1 MTLRGPRST
10 DTRAE
15 RILALLTH
23 YRPLPGIYDEILD
36 GNGEPR
42 EHWKPVLASLA
53 DLGPR
58 ELDRRFSAADRYL
71 RDSGVFY
78 RVYGDQTGAERTW
91 PLAHVPLVI
100 APDEWRNLSAGLA
113 ERAELLET
121 TLADLFGPG
130 DLVRDGLVP
139 AAAFA
144 GSPDFLRPM
153 VGVKPRGGEHLW
165 LYAADVG
172 RGPDGRWWVL
182 GDRAQAPSGAG
193 YALQN
198 RLAMARSLPE
208 IYRTLPVERLAGF
221 FQAMRAQFS
230 ALAAGT
236 ESRVALLTPGPLNET
251 YFEHAYL
258 ARYLGFLLT
267 EGADLT
273 VRDDTLYIR
282 TVSGLKRLEMVW
294 RRLDADFAD
303 PLELNPRSRLG
314 VAGLVGAL
322 RAGKV
327 TLANALGSG
336 VAEARSLLAFLP
348 AVARARL
355 GRDLQLPHIAT
366 WWCGQPLERGAV
378 IADLDSF
385 VVAPAFGQTV
395 PGVLDDGPV
404 LAGDLSAEAKLKL
417 AEEIRLRGSDFVAQE
432 VVKLSTMPVWR
443 DGYLEPR
450 PFILR
455 LFLAKVDGRW
465 TVMPGGFC
473 RVGDR
478 IDARAVTMQRDGRS
492 ADVCVLA
499 DGPVDETTLLPTS
512 DKVELRRS
520 TASLPSR
527 AADNLYWLARY
538 MERAEATLR
547 LVRALGDQIGTGQSM
562 AGEAARRI
570 IDLLGAWEALPR
582 DHIITD
588 PAAVAATVLHGQTA
602 GGLVALAQ
610 SARGAASVIRDRF
623 SPDAWLTITDLVA
636 LAGKASASAA
646 DTDIFD
652 RADTGL
658 RIAAAFSGLAQE
670 NMNQLAGWR
679 FLSIGKRVERALAT
693 CRATRQFTDPK
704 AGAGGLD
711 VLLSLA
717 DSQITYRRRYVM
729 VAARAPVLDLVVL
742 DPNNPRSVAFQVE
755 RISQHLKALPLHS
768 SDGRLNSAEK
778 QIARVLVELQ
788 TADAHTMDSKQILA
802 LEQRLMDLS
811 DEVSGQYFTHRE
823 AERPMSADA
832 DEIQ

>member
-1 MTLRGPRST
+1 MSLRGHRAADS
-10 DTRAE
+10 RAE
-15 RILALLTH
+15 RILAMLAR
-23 YRPLPGIYDEILD
+23 YEPIPGVYDEIVD
-36 GNGEPR
+36 EKGEPR
-42 EHWKPVLASLA
+42 PHWQPVLATLA

-58 ELDRRFSAADRYL
+58 ELDRRFAGAERYL

-78 RVYGDQTGAERTW
+78 RVYDDPQGAERTW

-100 APDEWRNLSAGLA
+100 DPEEWQALTAGLTQ
-113 ERAELLET
+113 RAELLDMV
-121 TLADLFGPG
+121 LRDLLGPG
-130 DLVRDGLVP
+130 TLVRDGLLP
-139 AAAFA
+139 AATFT

-153 VGVKPRGGEHLW
+153 VGVEPRGGSHL
-165 LYAADVG
+165 LYYAVDVG

-182 GDRAQAPSGAG
+182 GDKAQAPSGAG

-208 IYRTLPVERLAGF
+208 IYRSLPVERLAGF
-221 FQAMRAQFS
+221 FQALRSQFS
-230 ALAAGT
+230 SLAT
-236 ESRVALLTPGPLNET
+236 TTDSRVAVLTPGPLNET
-251 YFEHAYL
+251 YFEHAFL

-273 VRDDTLYIR
+273 VRDDTLYLR

-314 VAGLVGAL
+314 VAGLVHAI
-322 RAGKV
+322 RSGKV

-336 VAEARSLLAFLP
+336 VVESRALLAFLP
-348 AVARARL
+348 TIARARL
-355 GRDLQLPHIAT
+355 GHDLAIPNVAT
-366 WWCGQPLERGAV
+366 WWCGQPIERGAV

-385 VVAPAFGQTV
+385 VIAPAFSQTM
-395 PGVLDDGPV
+395 PGLLDEGAV
-404 LAGDLSAEAKLKL
+404 LAGDLPAERRLSL

-455 LFLAKVDGRW
+455 LFLAKVGDAW

-499 DGPVDETTLLPTS
+499 DGPVEETTLLPAP
-512 DKVELRRS
+512 DQVELRRA

-527 AADNLYWLARY
+527 AADNLFWLARY

-547 LVRALGDQIGTGQSM
+547 LVRTLGDQIGVGESM
-562 AGEAARRI
+562 STDAVKRTV
-570 IDLLGAWEALPR
+570 DLLTTWGALPKE
-582 DHIITD
+582 
-588 PAAVAATVLHGQTA
+588 PVVAEPMAIAGTVLHGRA
-602 GGLVALAQ
+602 PGGLISLSQ
-610 SARGAASVIRDRF
+610 SALHAASVIRDRF
-623 SPDAWLTITDLVA
+623 SPDAWRTITDMVA
-636 LAGKASASAA
+636 LAEGGPGSDPAA
-646 DTDIFD
+646 FD
-652 RADTGL
+652 RVDAAL
-658 RIAAAFSGLAQE
+658 RLAAAFSGLTQE
-670 NMNQLAGWR
+670 NMNQLIGWR
-679 FLSIGKRVERALAT
+679 FLKIGKRIERALAT
-693 CRATRQFTDPK
+693 CRFARQFAETK
-704 AGAGGLD
+704 AGAPGLD

-729 VAARAPVLDLVVL
+729 IAARSPVLDLVIL

-755 RISQHLKALPLHS
+755 RISQHLKLLPDHG
-768 SDGRLNSAEK
+768 SDGRLNVPEK
-778 QIARVLVELQ
+778 LVARILVDLQ
-788 TADAHTMDSKQILA
+788 TADPHTMDSKQVLA
-802 LEQRLMDLS
+802 IEQRLMSVS
-811 DEVSGQYFTHRE
+811 DEVSEQYFTHRDGE
-823 AERPMSADA
+823 RLAAEIG
-832 DEIQ
+832 EVLG